1 MPKSPRYKKAEIA
14 EALRRTLGVRSAA
27 ANALGCVPATIT
39 KYLKQYPD
47 LADVQR
53 EAEAS
58 AIDLAESKL
67 YKLIQSGN
75 LTAIMFF
82 LRTKGR
88 GRGYNER
95 YEISGP
101 DGKDIA
107 PPPPPTSLRVEFV
120 DACICGHVEGP
131 HSWARDGDEPR
142 AGNDDSQPS

>member
-82 LRTKGR
+82 
-88 GRGYNER
+88 
-95 YEISGP
+95 
-101 DGKDIA
+101 
-107 PPPPPTSLRVEFV
+107 PP
-120 DACICGHVEGP
+120 HEGP
-131 HSWARDGDEPR
+131 RLRLQRTVRIFRSGW
-142 AGNDDSQPS
+142 